1 VARYWVT
8 GGDGNWNNTNNWAAA
23 SGGASGQTVPDNTQ
37 AVFFDANSGVG
48 TATVNVAAT
57 ALSLDCTGYTG
68 TLTLGAGLTVSGS
81 VTLVAG
87 MTFTPSTYTVTID
100 ATATITTGGKE
111 FQGLTLN
118 KAAGTFTLG
127 SDVTVNGTLTVGN
140 ASDVCT
146 ITGAFT
152 IYAKGDVVVGSA
164 TLYPP
169 SGAPANTATLSISG
183 SVNQSVTIGSPSVSY
198 VSKLNVVIASTGG
211 TVTFAAGTHYLNGS
225 FTKTSGTVDFTT
237 NTTLVYLWSNTSK
250 NINLMSATFYQVT
263 LDWFGTI

>member
-152 IYAKGDVVVGSA
+152 IYAKGDVVK
-164 TLYPP
+164 
-169 SGAPANTATLSISG
+169 AP
-183 SVNQSVTIGSPSVSY
+183 
-198 VSKLNVVIASTGG
+198 VIVQTSDALPTVRVPL
-211 TVTFAAGTHYLNGS
+211 TVTS
-225 FTKTSGTVDFTT
+225 E
-237 NTTLVYLWSNTSK
+237 
-250 NINLMSATFYQVT
+250 
-263 LDWFGTI
+263 